1 MFGHAFVAF
10 GAFEGAFLAV
20 VVHHVVDEQGGH
32 LGPRL
37 QVELVGFVGLLVAPK
52 SERLVWV
59 LCLEPHLQTLE
70 IL

>member
-1 MFGHAFVAF
+1 
-10 GAFEGAFLAV
+10 